1 MSKKDAENDSKN
13 DIKKE
18 IGKRI
23 KYIKD
28 QKGMNIQEFAN
39 YINTTKQQVS
49 YVIKGERGFSISKL
63 VEISKITGYPIE
75 FILTGKTID
84 MDEKIK
90 KQIEDINEQ
99 IKQTINSLNNIIS
112 LMK

>member
-1 MSKKDAENDSKN
+1 MSKK

-18 IGKRI
+18 IGERI

-28 QKGMNIQEFAN
+28 QKGMNIQEFAKL
-39 YINTTKQQVS
+39 IKTTKQQVS
-49 YVIKGERGFSISKL
+49 YVIRGERGISISKL
-63 VEISKITGYPIE
+63 IEISEITGYPID

-84 MDEKIK
+84 MDLRIK
-90 KQIEDINEQ
+90 EEIEAINEQ
-99 IKQTINSLNNIIS
+99 IKQTTNSLNNIIS